1 MRPIGTAAELER
13 RRRLA
18 ISNLTHGYSVPEVA
32 QMFQVSERAVYGW
45 QAAHRQHGDAGLD
58 AQPPPP
64 RPTRLSPTQER
75 QVLGWFR
82 KSPKSF
88 GFATDLWTGRR
99 VAEVIRRKWGID
111 FNWRYL
117 LSWLRD
123 RGITPQKPQRVARE
137 ADPDAIERWRT
148 HDWPRLQNGRVA
160 SGPLLFSSTRAACS

>member
-1 MRPIGTAAELER
+1 MRPTGTAAELER

-18 ISNLTHGYSVPEVA
+18 LSHLDNGHSVPEIA
-32 QMFQVSERAVYGW
+32 EFLGVSERAVYYW
-45 QAAHRQHGDAGLD
+45 QAAHRQHGQDGVKAK
-58 AQPPPP
+58 PPPP
-64 RPTRLSPTQER
+64 RPRKLAPAQER

-88 GFATDLWTGRR
+88 GFATELWTGRR

-117 LSWLRD
+117 LSWLKD
-123 RGITPQKPQRVARE
+123 RGITSQKPQRRARE
-137 ADPDAIERWRT
+137 ADPDAIKRWRT

-160 SGPLLFSSTRAACS
+160 SGPPLSSSTRAASC

>member
-1 MRPIGTAAELER
+1 MRPPGTAAELER

-18 ISNLTHGYSVPEVA
+18 LSHLHNGHAVSEVA
-32 QMFQVSERAVYGW
+32 EFLGVTPRAVQYW
-45 QAAHRQHGDAGLD
+45 QAAYRRRGDAGLD

-64 RPTRLSPTQER
+64 RPTKLLPVQER

-88 GFATDLWTGRR
+88 GYSTDLWTGRR

-117 LSWLRD
+117 LSWLKD
-123 RGITPQKPQRVARE
+123 RGITSQKPQRQARE
-137 ADPDAIERWRT
+137 SDRNAINRWRT
-148 HDWPRLQNGRVA
+148 HDWPRLQNGRAA
-160 SGPLLFSSTRAACS
+160 SGPPLSSSTKAASY